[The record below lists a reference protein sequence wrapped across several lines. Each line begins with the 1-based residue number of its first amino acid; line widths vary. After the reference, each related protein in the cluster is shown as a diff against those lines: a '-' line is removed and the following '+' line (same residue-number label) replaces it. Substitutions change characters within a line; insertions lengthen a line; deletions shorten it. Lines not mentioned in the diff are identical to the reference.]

1 LLAYDE
7 KWDVIKKKHSYIQ
20 KPGNLFERIHGLG
33 VHLGNL
39 RKAPI
44 GMTAKPK
51 TFFSIVGTASAEQKC
66 FYIAKE

>member
-1 LLAYDE
+1 LLAYD
-7 KWDVIKKKHSYIQ
+7 KKGDIIKKKHGHIQ
-20 KPGNLFERIHGLG
+20 KPGNLFERIHGLW

-51 TFFSIVGTASAEQKC
+51 TFFSIVWTVSAEPKDP
-66 FYIAKE
+66 ALRN